1 MIPRA
6 EWLAQAQHLCIGQK
20 KRIRHNHERT
30 LALDVYNNDD
40 SWSCWC
46 HRCKEGGTVWKQH
59 QHIRVARVE
68 PDRVQPVPADVIR
81 IRDATRYIQQ
91 QIWSLLVK
99 KGIAPEIINEELLW
113 YSPSVNRLLLLFQ
126 GRALGRSLSEL
137 QLPKWLMYGQ
147 WQNHPRIWLTKYSP
161 CAPVVITEDALSAH
175 KVGYAMRGYPISV
188 LATLGTRLTDSS
200 MTLLLENSCKHLL
213 TMYDGDSAGKSG
225 AHAVKQRVSPFGITC
240 SILELPYGYDPK
252 DCSIAQIQA
261 LIGDKLNG

>member
-1 MIPRA
+1 MLPI
-6 EWLAQAQHLCIGQK
+6 EDWLAQAQRLFVGQK
-20 KRIRHNHERT
+20 QRIRHGHERT
-30 LALDVYNNDD
+30 AAMDVYNNDD

-46 HRCKEGGTVWKQH
+46 HRCHEGGTVWKQH

-68 PDRVQPVPADVIR
+68 PDRVQPVPADAIR
-81 IRDATRYIQQ
+81 IRDATPYIQR
-91 QIWSLLVK
+91 QIWSLLIK

-113 YSPSVNRLLLLFQ
+113 YSPSANRLLLLFQ

-147 WQNHPRIWLTKYSP
+147 WQNLPRTWITKYSP

-175 KVGYAMRGYPISV
+175 KVGCALATKSITV
-188 LATLGTRLTDSS
+188 LATLGTRLTDK
-200 MTLLLENSCKHLL
+200 TLALLLENSCKHLL
-213 TMYDGDSAGKSG
+213 VMYDGDSAGKAG
-225 AHAVKQRVSPFGITC
+225 ARAVKQRVSPFGITC